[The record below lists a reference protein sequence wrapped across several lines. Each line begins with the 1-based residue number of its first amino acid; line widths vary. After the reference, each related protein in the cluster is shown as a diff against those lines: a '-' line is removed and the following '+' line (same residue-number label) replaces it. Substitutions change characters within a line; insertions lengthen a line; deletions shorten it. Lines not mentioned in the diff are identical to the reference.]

1 MRNMKR
7 VASGMA
13 TLALV
18 LSACGGSTAS
28 TAPSAAVP
36 SVAAPSAAAPS
47 VAAPSV
53 AAPSAAAPSAAAAAT
68 LDPATMKIVTVVKL
82 LGVGWFDRMETGIK
96 EFAAAT
102 GINATMTGADDASP
116 EKQLKI
122 IQDLIP
128 QKPTAITV
136 VPNSPESLEGVLKQA
151 MDAGIVVVT
160 HEASTQ
166 KNTNIDIEGF
176 NNAAYGAHIM
186 DGLAACMGESGK
198 YAAFVG
204 HLTAQSHME
213 WVKGAFDQA
222 AAKYPGITRV
232 SDPIEGLEDANVAYQ
247 KTKELLAKYPDIKGF
262 EGSAATDVA
271 GIGRAIQEAGLQDKT
286 CVMGTS
292 IPSIVTNYLPDN
304 SVDKIFFW
312 DPALAGKAQDILAV
326 MFANKQEI
334 TPGLNLGITGYEAI
348 QPIAGTPHAWAG
360 SAWVDVDKSNAA
372 QYPF

>member
-13 TLALV
+13 TLAIV
-18 LSACGGSTAS
+18 LGACSSGTATPAPAT
-28 TAPSAAVP
+28 TAPT
-36 SVAAPSAAAPS
+36 
-47 VAAPSV
+47 
-53 AAPSAAAPSAAAAAT
+53 AAAAT
-68 LDPATMKIVTVVKL
+68 EGASAPAGTLDPASLKIVTVVKL

-96 EFAAAT
+96 EFAAET
-102 GINATMTGADDASP
+102 GVDASMTGADDASP

-160 HEASTQ
+160 HEASNQ
-166 KNTNIDIEGF
+166 KNTHIDIEAF
-176 NNAAYGAHIM
+176 NNADYGAYMM
-186 DGLAACMGESGK
+186 DNLAKCMGESGQ

-204 HLTAQSHME
+204 QLTAQSHME

-222 AAKYPGITRV
+222 ASKYPNITRI
-232 SDPIEGLEDANVAYQ
+232 SDPIEGSEDASVAYQ
-247 KTKELLAKYPDIKGF
+247 KTKEILAKYPDIKGF
-262 EGSAATDVA
+262 EGSAATDVV

-292 IPSIVTNYLPDN
+292 IPSMVTNYLPDN

-312 DPALAGKAQDILAV
+312 DSALAGKAMNVLAV
-326 MFANKQEI
+326 MIANGQEI
-334 TPGLNLGITGYEAI
+334 TPGLDLGLTGYESI
-348 QPIAGTPHAWAG
+348 QPLTGTPKAWAG
-360 SAWVDVDKSNAA
+360 SAWVVVDKTNAS